1 MFKTNLFDNH
11 MLTLNIILCLFFKF
25 VTVLVGKIQKR
36 DEDYLAL
43 EKQKEQIEDQLR
55 KLQDEQP
62 LALLESKFLFL
73 LVTRGLFTYNVFICY
88 CISEM
93 KEHILD
99 LKFVM
104 NAASS
109 NNNRSLLLNTPS
121 SSGSP
126 TSVTASPSSD
136 SVASSSSAV
145 IRMGMYKISFQ
156 NYFTRF

>member
-62 LALLESKFLFL
+62 LALLESKLLFL
-73 LVTRGLFTYNVFICY
+73 LVTRGLFTYNAFICY

-109 NNNRSLLLNTPS
+109 NRSLLLNTPS

-126 TSVTASPSSD
+126 SVTASPSSD

>member
-62 LALLESKFLFL
+62 LALLESKFLCL
-73 LVTRGLFTYNVFICY
+73 LVTCGLFTCNAFICY
-88 CISEM
+88 CVSEM

-109 NNNRSLLLNTPS
+109 NRSLLLNTPS

-126 TSVTASPSSD
+126 SVTASPSSD

>member
-1 MFKTNLFDNH
+1 MS
-11 MLTLNIILCLFFKF
+11 IFFKF

-36 DEDYLAL
+36 DQDYLAL
-43 EKQKEQIEDQLR
+43 ESQKEQIEDQLR

-62 LALLESKFLFL
+62 LALLESKLLFL

-109 NNNRSLLLNTPS
+109 NRSLLLNTSS

-126 TSVTASPSSD
+126 SVTASPSSD